1 MISVGAK
8 LARAARRICP
18 PIFSLHRPPSSFLCH
33 NPPLLPPVPT
43 RFLST
48 IERFRPN
55 PVTTQMVDYA
65 LSLARSHKSGS
76 GMNHTSKGYWFW
88 NSVNP
93 RSEMI
98 IHSKGVVL
106 LAAFTILYERENFD
120 GAIDKLQRIK
130 DLSISSVAV
139 KVAAAEAL
147 AGLHLELCQD
157 DAASV
162 HADLCLQL
170 LDIIKLE
177 IDSPHDIGVLDA
189 RIKAIRELVELVLG
203 DPESCMAKSCSA
215 IIFCNSSCG
224 NVALSHGQFLHAIRK
239 LSMAKEYYRKA
250 IQGISENND
259 FSDPYNLA
267 ACNMTTK
274 EVLLAATCG
283 LGQLEAH
290 LGNFADAEEIL
301 TQALTRAE
309 EHFGSRHPKVG
320 VVLTCIALMFR
331 HKATV
336 ECSSSLLVQEKS
348 NRATQ
353 SSSTGEQ
360 RYTEYSISYSA
371 PLGKQILDLVSPFD
385 STGIEEK
392 AYRRDIVALARGM
405 ILIQMPIVM
414 LNLIPALIFGR
425 PFPLCDYQK
434 LCLQQNRK
442 AEGERMKSWAET
454 AWGNHRLSL
463 AEALEVS
470 ENSSVVPV
478 IDARIS
484 RVV

>member
-1 MISVGAK
+1 MVG
-8 LARAARRICP
+8 
-18 PIFSLHRPPSSFLCH
+18 
-33 NPPLLPPVPT
+33 
-43 RFLST
+43 
-48 IERFRPN
+48 
-55 PVTTQMVDYA
+55 YA
-65 LSLARSHKSGS
+65 LSLARSHKSDESHSQGLLVLEQCES
-76 GMNHTSKGYWFW
+76 TQRDDN
-88 NSVNP
+88 
-93 RSEMI
+93 
-98 IHSKGVVL
+98 SKGVVL
-106 LAAFTILYERENFD
+106 LAASTLLYERENFD

-139 KVAAAEAL
+139 QVAAAEAL

-189 RIKAIRELVELVLG
+189 RIKAIKGLVELVLG
-203 DPESCMAKSCSA
+203 DPESSDLLFQGVEDDKCRV
-215 IIFCNSSCG
+215 G
-224 NVALSHGQFLHAIRK
+224 NVALSHGEFLHATRK

-267 ACNMTTK
+267 ACNMTGE

-301 TQALTRAE
+301 TRALTRAE

-336 ECSSSLLVQEKS
+336 ERSSALLVQE
-348 NRATQ
+348 
-353 SSSTGEQ
+353 
-360 RYTEYSISYSA
+360 I
-371 PLGKQILDLVSPFD
+371 LVSAFGNFFSQHEPDYVVHRLSIVHSFRVI
-385 STGIEEK
+385 SSIHFPQGL
-392 AYRRDIVALARGM
+392 YRRAIELLKA
-405 ILIQMPIVM
+405 P
-414 LNLIPALIFGR
+414 
-425 PFPLCDYQK
+425 PLEGKGGYAET

-454 AWGNHRLSL
+454 TWGNRRLSL

-470 ENSSVVPV
+470 ENSSMVPV

>member
-1 MISVGAK
+1 
-8 LARAARRICP
+8 
-18 PIFSLHRPPSSFLCH
+18 
-33 NPPLLPPVPT
+33 
-43 RFLST
+43 
-48 IERFRPN
+48 
-55 PVTTQMVDYA
+55 
-65 LSLARSHKSGS
+65 
-76 GMNHTSKGYWFW
+76 
-88 NSVNP
+88 
-93 RSEMI
+93 
-98 IHSKGVVL
+98 
-106 LAAFTILYERENFD
+106 ENFD

-189 RIKAIRELVELVLG
+189 RIKTIKGLVEFVL
-203 DPESCMAKSCSA
+203 
-215 IIFCNSSCG
+215 G
-224 NVALSHGQFLHAIRK
+224 NVALSHGEFLHATRK
-239 LSMAKEYYRKA
+239 LSMAKEYYKKA

-267 ACNMTTK
+267 ACNMTTE

-301 TQALTRAE
+301 TRALTRAE

-336 ECSSSLLVQEKS
+336 KHSSALLVQEGLYR
-348 NRATQ
+348 RAI
-353 SSSTGEQ
+353 ELLK
-360 RYTEYSISYSA
+360 A
-371 PLGKQILDLVSPFD
+371 PPLESK
-385 STGIEEK
+385 GIENI
-392 AYRRDIVALARGM
+392 AYLIN
-405 ILIQMPIVM
+405 ITLIQLVIR
-414 LNLIPALIFGR
+414 IGGYAET
-425 PFPLCDYQK
+425 

-454 AWGNHRLSL
+454 AWGNRRLSL

-470 ENSSVVPV
+470 ENSSMMPV